1 MKQRLAIIVIVGV
14 VVLMAGLC
22 TPAAFA
28 QMTGSVTGVCKDENG
43 VPAAGATVEYANT
56 ANGRKYQVKTDKK
69 GEYYSLGVEPGTYNV
84 TITSADGKPIDKISG
99 FRVTLGENKL
109 DSDPKARSGGNTIP
123 TEQMQKLQQEHT
135 KAVKENDVIKAV
147 NQRLAAAKDASKA
160 GDYDTAIAQMT
171 EAGQIGPNYDIVWFT
186 LANAY
191 KGSADKQTDP
201 AEKSKRLDSAIA
213 NYQKAVDLR
222 EKANQADP
230 KTAQPQNLA
239 AYYNNFGLAD
249 AAAGKFDDAAKAYEH
264 AAQTNP
270 PGAGQYYYNL
280 GAILTNAG
288 KADDANVAFDKSIAA
303 DPTKADAYYQKG
315 LNLLSKATLTK
326 DGKMV
331 APPGTSEAFN
341 KYLQLQPTGQYADAA
356 KQMLASIG
364 ATVETGFGTKKK
376 K

>member
-1 MKQRLAIIVIVGV
+1 MKQRLAVIVGV
-14 VVLMAGLC
+14 VVLIVGLC
-22 TPAAFA
+22 TPAVFA
-28 QMTGSVTGVCKDENG
+28 QLTGSVAGVCKDESGNP
-43 VPAAGATVEYANT
+43 VSGATVEYDNT
-56 ANGRKYQVKTDKK
+56 ANGRKYQVKTNKK
-69 GEYYSLGVEPGTYNV
+69 GEYYSLGIEPGTYNV
-84 TITSADGKPIDKISG
+84 VITSADGKPIDKISN
-99 FRVTLGENKL
+99 FRVALGENKL
-109 DSDPKARSGGNTIP
+109 DSDLKARSSGNTIP
-123 TEQMQKLQQEHT
+123 TEQMQKLQQEHA
-135 KAVKENDVIKAV
+135 KALKENDVIKVV
-147 NQRLAAAKDASKA
+147 NQKLAAAKEASKA

-171 EAGQIGPNYDIVWFT
+171 EAGQVGPNYDIVWFT

-191 KGSADKQTDP
+191 KDSSGKQTDP

-264 AAQTNP
+264 AAQANP
-270 PGAGQYYYNL
+270 AGAGQYYYNL

-331 APPGTSEAFN
+331 APPGTAEAFN
-341 KYLQLQPTGQYADAA
+341 KYLELQPTGQYADAA

-364 ATVETGFGTKKK
+364 ATVETGFGKKK

>member
-1 MKQRLAIIVIVGV
+1 MKQRLAIIVGV
-14 VVLMAGLC
+14 VVLIAGLC
-22 TPAAFA
+22 TPAMFA

-43 VPAAGATVEYANT
+43 NPVAGATVEYDNT
-56 ANGRKYQVKTDKK
+56 ANGRKYPVKTNKN
-69 GEYYSLGVEPGTYNV
+69 GEYYSLGIEPGTYNV
-84 TITSADGKPIDKISG
+84 SITSADGKPLDKISN

-109 DSDPKARSGGNTIP
+109 DSDLKARSGGNTIP
-123 TEQMQKLQQEHT
+123 TEQMQKMQQEHT
-135 KAVKENDVIKAV
+135 KALKENDVIKVV
-147 NQRLAAAKDASKA
+147 NQKLAAAKDATKA

-191 KGSADKQTDP
+191 KDSSAKQADT

-264 AAQTNP
+264 AAQANP
-270 PGAGQYYYNL
+270 ASAGQYYYNL

-315 LNLLSKATLTK
+315 LNLLNKATLTK

-331 APPGTSEAFN
+331 AVPGTAEAFN
-341 KYLQLQPTGQYADAA
+341 KYLELQPNGQYADPA
-356 KQMLASIG
+356 KQMLATIG
-364 ATVETGFGTKKK
+364 ATVETGYGKKK